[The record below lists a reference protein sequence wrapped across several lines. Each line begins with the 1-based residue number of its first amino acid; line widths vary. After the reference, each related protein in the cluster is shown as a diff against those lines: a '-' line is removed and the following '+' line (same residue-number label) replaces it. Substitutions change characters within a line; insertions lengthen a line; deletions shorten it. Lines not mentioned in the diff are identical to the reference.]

1 MIIKNNQEIT
11 DGLYRNSRLSLPLGG
26 TYSMLSNYIR
36 EAARVAWYMTCLAY
50 PFDVAF
56 GSDSEVFDDAK

>member
-1 MIIKNNQEIT
+1 
-11 DGLYRNSRLSLPLGG
+11 
-26 TYSMLSNYIR
+26 MLSNYIR